1 MPRTYVALDLETTG
15 LDADRDAIIE
25 VGAVKFRDDEVLD
38 TFSTF
43 VSPGRPIPL
52 EITEL
57 TGIRDDDVAG
67 APGLHDVLSRLAR
80 FTGQWPIIGH
90 SVAFDL
96 SFLRRHSR
104 LLENELLDTFELA
117 SVLIPHAE
125 RYSLR
130 VLAKTLGIETERA
143 HRALDDAQA
152 TQRLFRA
159 LLRQAANLPPRVLK
173 EIVGH
178 GERAGWSAAGFFR
191 DALEEA
197 ARHPPERRPR
207 PMPGVAPAGPLFA
220 VAESARPFDLA
231 QGKPLQPAA
240 ERTALDVERLAA
252 LLEEGGAFEAH
263 FPGYE
268 YRPQQVAMLRGVA
281 QALNRGEHLLVEAP
295 TGVGK
300 SLAYLIPAVH
310 WAVQNGERVIVST
323 NTINLQ
329 EQLHRKDLPDL
340 ARALSLEF
348 RAAVLKGRSHYLCP
362 ARLQALRRRGPNSP
376 DEARVL
382 AKVLIWLPETT
393 DGDGDELFLPNPAE
407 RAIWWQLSA
416 DHEGCDPERCRRFH
430 EGTCYFYN
438 ARRAAESAH
447 LVIVNHALLL
457 ADVAVRNR
465 ALPEYKYLI
474 VDEAHHLE
482 AATTNGLSFETDR
495 ASLRRLLS
503 EIGQVGQSGRV
514 TGLLAEVIGRCQKA
528 RVPGDVMEQV
538 ELFVGKVGLAADRAI
553 RQLGT
558 FFDCLEEFV
567 EEQKEGQRS
576 RYAFRLRVTSGL
588 RVQPAWEGVEI
599 AWDDASTPLAAIV
612 DGLERL
618 AGGLDDLT
626 TLDIPDAEEL
636 QAQIL
641 GVARRLAEARG
652 HISQMI
658 TQPSTSIIYWL
669 ESDSGG
675 NHRSAER
682 SSTEPSSRAPR
693 LSSAKSQAEGL
704 AEVSRR
710 SLSLHAA
717 PLHVGPLVEEHL
729 FHEKESVILTS
740 ATLRTAGTFDFLRE
754 RLNAWEADELA
765 VGSPFDYASSTL
777 VYLVNDIPE
786 PGQQGFQRAVEQ
798 GMAALFRATQGR
810 ALALFTSY
818 SQLRATLRAIR
829 APLAQAGITVQ
840 AQGEGIS
847 RAQLL
852 ENFRTGQRQ
861 VLLGTRSF
869 WEGVDVP
876 GEPLSCLAIAKLPFS
891 VPSDPVF
898 AARAETFDQPF
909 FEYAVPETILRFL
922 QGFGRLIRTRTDR
935 GVVAVFDKRLLTK
948 SYGPLFIESLPDP
961 TVRRG
966 SLALLP
972 RAAAEWL
979 AG

>member
-1 MPRTYVALDLETTG
+1 MPPTYVALDLETTG
-15 LDADRDAIIE
+15 LDAERDAIIE
-25 VGAVKFRDDEVLD
+25 VAAVKFHNDDVLD

-43 VSPGRPIPL
+43 VNPGRPIPFQ
-52 EITEL
+52 ITEL

-67 APGLHDVLSRLAR
+67 APRLRDVLSRLAR
-80 FTGQWPIIGH
+80 FVGQHPIVGH
-90 SVAFDL
+90 SVGFDL
-96 SFLRRHSR
+96 NFLRRHSQ
-104 LLENELLDTFELA
+104 LFENESLDTFELA
-117 SVLIPHAE
+117 SVLVPHAE
-125 RYSLR
+125 RYSLGA
-130 VLAKTLGIETERA
+130 LSKMMGIEIEHA

-159 LLRQAANLPPRVLK
+159 LLRRAAGLPPRVLK
-173 EIVGH
+173 EIIGH
-178 GERAGWSAAGFFR
+178 GERARWTAANFFR

-197 ARHPPERRPR
+197 ALHTPERRTR
-207 PMPGVAPAGPLFA
+207 PMTG
-220 VAESARPFDLA
+220 EARPFDPA

-240 ERTALDVERLAA
+240 ERTPVDVEQQAA
-252 LLEEGGAFEAH
+252 LLEENGAFEAH

-268 YRPQQVAMLRGVA
+268 HRPQQVAMLRGVA
-281 QALNRGEHLLVEAP
+281 RALNRGEHLLVEAP

-310 WAVQNGERVIVST
+310 WAAQNGERVVVST

-329 EQLHRKDLPDL
+329 EQLYRKDLPDM
-340 ARALSLEF
+340 ARVLPFKF

-362 ARLQALRRRGPNSP
+362 ARLQALRRRGAKSP

-382 AKVLIWLPETT
+382 AKILVWLPETA
-393 DGDGDELFLPNPAE
+393 DGDGDALFLPNPTE
-407 RAIWWQLSA
+407 RAVWWQLSA

-430 EGTCYFYN
+430 GGGCYFYN
-438 ARRAAESAH
+438 ARHAAESAH

-457 ADVAVRNR
+457 ADVAVQNR

-482 AATTNGLSFETDR
+482 AATTSGLSFETDR
-495 ASLRRLLS
+495 SQLRRMLF
-503 EIGQVGQSGRV
+503 EIGQVRQAGRV
-514 TGLLAEVIGRCQKA
+514 TGLLAEILGRCQKA
-528 RVPGDVMEQV
+528 RLPHDVMEQM
-538 ELFVGKVGLAADRAI
+538 ELFVGKVGLAADRAM
-553 RQLGT
+553 RQSDN
-558 FFDCLEEFV
+558 FFNCLEQFV
-567 EEQKEGQRS
+567 EEQKENRHS
-576 RYAFRLRVTSGL
+576 KYSFRLRVTSGL

-599 AWDDASTPLAAIV
+599 AWDDASAPLAAVV
-612 DGLERL
+612 DGLKRL
-618 AGGLDDLT
+618 ADGLDDLDSF
-626 TLDIPDAEEL
+626 DIPDVEDL

-641 GVARRLAEARG
+641 GVARRLGEVRVRV
-652 HISQMI
+652 SQMI
-658 TQPSTSIIYWL
+658 TQPSSSLIYWL
-669 ESDSGG
+669 ES
-675 NHRSAER
+675 
-682 SSTEPSSRAPR
+682 APNNDH
-693 LSSAKSQAEGL
+693 LG
-704 AEVSRR
+704 
-710 SLSLHAA
+710 LHAA

-729 FHEKESVILTS
+729 FHKKESVVLTS
-740 ATLRTAGTFDFLRE
+740 ATLRTNGTFDFLRE

-786 PGQQGFQRAVEQ
+786 PGQQGYQRAVEQ
-798 GMAALFRATQGR
+798 GMAALFQATEGR

-818 SQLRATLRAIR
+818 SQLRTTLRAIR
-829 APLAQAGITVQ
+829 APLAQTGITVQ
-840 AQGEGIS
+840 AQGQGIS
-847 RAQLL
+847 RVQLL
-852 ENFRTGQRQ
+852 ENFRTGERQ

-876 GEPLSCLAIAKLPFS
+876 GDPLSCLVIAKLPFS
-891 VPSDPVF
+891 VPSDPIF
-898 AARAETFDQPF
+898 AARSETFDQPF

-972 RAAAEWL
+972 GAAAEWL
-979 AG
+979 SV